1 MTLATSFFDHKQ
13 PVIELDGKRIALRAV
28 DPIANGQRRR
38 PLRRPLPERPTRPVD
53 FDPGKALRLPEP
65 TVTTDHEEVDDESI
79 F

>member
-1 MTLATSFFDHKQ
+1 VTLATSFFDHKQ

-53 FDPGKALRLPEP
+53 FDPGKSLVLPEP
-65 TVTTDHEEVDDESI
+65 AVTTEHEEVDDESI